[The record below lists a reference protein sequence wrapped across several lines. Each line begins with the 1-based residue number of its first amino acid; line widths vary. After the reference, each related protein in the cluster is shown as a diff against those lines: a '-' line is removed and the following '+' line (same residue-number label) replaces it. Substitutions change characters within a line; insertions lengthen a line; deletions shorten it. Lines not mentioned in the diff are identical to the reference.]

1 MSSEM
6 TATTPTEV
14 RIAITPYLCVKDS
27 DEAIDFYKR
36 AFHAVEVMR
45 LPDEDGRISHAEITI
60 GDIPIM
66 ISDEYPEINVLSPE
80 TIGNS
85 PIMLILEVAD
95 ADEVFDRAVA
105 EGATVVRP
113 VSERF
118 DGEMRNG
125 KLDDPFGHRWM
136 ILSRKR

>member
-1 MSSEM
+1 MSSQM
-6 TATTPTEV
+6 TATTTEV
-14 RIAITPYLCVKDS
+14 RTTITPYLCVKDS

-113 VSERF
+113 MSERF

>member
-1 MSSEM
+1 MSSELM
-6 TATTPTEV
+6 ASTDV
-14 RIAITPYLCVKDS
+14 RVSVTPYLCVKDT
-27 DEAIDFYKR
+27 DAAIDFYKR
-36 AFHAVEVMR
+36 AFRAVEVMR
-45 LPDEDGRISHAEITI
+45 LLDEDGRISHAEIRI

-66 ISDEYPEINVLSPE
+66 ISDEYPEINVLSAE

-113 VSERF
+113 MSERF

-136 ILSRKR
+136 ILSRRR